1 MSNVLDL
8 SISIRPEARPLQAEE
23 GMSLA
28 WELANLVGPLRRTA
42 LKNGSI
48 NITSEEVLDL
58 VFMAQIGLVLASG
71 KFSDDI
77 KVKTRDLSAATG
89 ILTSPS
95 VERQKSALPRI
106 WDLMGFLLPRESRL
120 RVYKPAI
127 EERKLDYYE
136 AFEANTGKWAR
147 RWLGFCFAFRTAVL
161 VGDCWRLSGVER
173 MARWFH
179 WLFRASLV
187 YWLFHR

>member
-1 MSNVLDL
+1 MSNVPGL
-8 SISIRPEARPLQAEE
+8 SISIRPAARLLQAEE

-48 NITSEEVLDL
+48 NITSEGVLDL

-77 KVKTRDLSAATG
+77 KVQTRDLSAATG
-89 ILTSPS
+89 PS
-95 VERQKSALPRI
+95 VERQEPALPRI

-173 MARWFH
+173 MARWFR
-179 WLFRASLV
+179 WLLRVSIV
-187 YWLFHR
+187 YWLLHR